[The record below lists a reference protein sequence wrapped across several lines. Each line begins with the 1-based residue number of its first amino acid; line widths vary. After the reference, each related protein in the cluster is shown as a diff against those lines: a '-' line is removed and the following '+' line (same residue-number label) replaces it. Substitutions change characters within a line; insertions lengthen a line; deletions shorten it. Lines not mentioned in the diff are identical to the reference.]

1 MKTAAVALS
10 LTAVI
15 ATGAAAQAERIEIR
29 VRVKK
34 ELSAVEIS
42 GMGLRISPP
51 STLMPIAAV
60 TDANLTK
67 AKITRK
73 PKGHWVV
80 DWHDE
85 KGSQR
90 FESDKLS
97 VRGQILR
104 VGAEPVPYDLEV
116 MPNTKKGLDVIARLD
131 LETYLAGV
139 LPAEMPVSWP
149 IEALKAQA
157 IAARSFVMR
166 SAYERRD
173 QAFDVDST
181 IIDQVYKFLS
191 EADTDT
197 LMKRRLNRAINETR
211 GQVLRDER
219 GRILKA
225 FYSADCGCQ
234 SEDPRFVWGKS
245 GSFTSVK
252 DPTCDKRK
260 QLTWDIAV
268 DRVDVRGRLIAALGL
283 PVETQLRTVHV
294 AGRTPSGRVAEVVAV
309 MATGGKS
316 QSYRLSAHDFR
327 KAFGFQRVR
336 SADFSL
342 QWLADEL
349 HIQGTGAGHGVG
361 LCQTGARELAEEGR
375 TFKEILNFYYPKAK
389 LSVLRAVTG

>member
-1 MKTAAVALS
+1 MRRTAAVLS
-10 LTAVI
+10 LTALISAGV
-15 ATGAAAQAERIEIR
+15 AARAERIEIR

-51 STLMPIAAV
+51 SNVIPIAAFRDPNV
-60 TDANLTK
+60 AM

-73 PKGHWVV
+73 PQGQWIV
-80 DWHDE
+80 DWHDD
-85 KGSQR
+85 KGSQS
-90 FESDKLS
+90 FEGDKLT
-97 VRGQILR
+97 VRGQVLR
-104 VGAEPVPYDLEV
+104 VGTEAVPYDLEV
-116 MPNTKKGLDVIARLD
+116 MPNPKRGLDVIARLD

-149 IEALKAQA
+149 IEALKSQA
-157 IAARSFVMR
+157 VAARSFVLR
-166 SAYERRD
+166 NAYERRD
-173 QAFDVDST
+173 HAFDVDST

-191 EADTDT
+191 EADADT
-197 LMKRRLNRAINETR
+197 VMQRRLNRAINETR
-211 GQVLRDER
+211 GRILRDEH

-252 DPTCDKRK
+252 DPTCGKRK
-260 QLTWDIAV
+260 PLTWDVAV
-268 DRVDVRGRLIAALGL
+268 DRVDVRGRLIAALDL
-283 PVETQLRTVHV
+283 PIDTQLRTVHV

-309 MATGGKS
+309 MSVGGKS
-316 QSYRLSAHDFR
+316 RSLRLSAHQFR
-327 KAFGFQRVR
+327 RVFGFQRVR
-336 SADFSL
+336 STDFSL

-349 HIQGTGAGHGVG
+349 HIRGTGAGHGVG

-375 TFKEILNFYYPKAK
+375 GFKEILKFYYPKAK
-389 LSVLRAVTG
+389 LSSLRAVAG